1 LARMSARVGRSLV
14 WFLGLVRFLVLIELA
29 STVLVVA
36 VWRTRWQPG
45 IDFLRWFN
53 KKVGNPAW
61 LRMAGKRITKVHH
74 TGRQSGTEYVTPVW
88 AEPSGQW
95 LFIPL
100 PYGTGVDWCRNV
112 LADVCCAL
120 ERNRVRYE
128 TAAPVIVPAAEA
140 TPLLP
145 PGLRRRHRLVGID
158 SYLRLDIMSTEDPAE
173 KAG

>member
-1 LARMSARVGRSLV
+1 MSARVGRSLV

-74 TGRQSGTEYVTPVW
+74 TGRQSGTEYVTPVCRRV
-88 AEPSGQW
+88 EGSNHSLISG
-95 LFIPL
+95 I
-100 PYGTGVDWCRNV
+100 
-112 LADVCCAL
+112 
-120 ERNRVRYE
+120 
-128 TAAPVIVPAAEA
+128 
-140 TPLLP
+140 
-145 PGLRRRHRLVGID
+145 
-158 SYLRLDIMSTEDPAE
+158 LRLLRLQISGHSTAPCASVRECF
-173 KAG
+173 